1 MDKRKIS
8 DELIAEFIRLRQAGQ
23 SFRTIGR
30 TCKVDPR
37 TVKGWVDRAG
47 EVKEKEHW
55 ETISRQVDAKY
66 LDEHYRLLI
75 GIVARVR
82 DTLRIN
88 PVDFNFK
95 RDAESL
101 IGEAIQLGLQ
111 QSSNLLKERGLSVS
125 ESLSRHLLES
135 LMEHEPRLK
144 VTLDE
149 WKGHWNRFQK
159 ERGELADQ
167 ACGLFI
173 QEKLR
178 PEVAETLGIAVAGEG
193 MRIQLLGEDTRSSK
207 VEHINDKRSRLIRS
221 NRQISE
227 EVYKGPK
234 QEVEV
239 ANRVYELVLSQVTLE
254 QRILPVKLA
263 YDYLMTSAHDVVGL
277 IEQLVLIGRPQ
288 GRCSLCPGSPTFKR

>member
-1 MDKRKIS
+1 MSKRNIS
-8 DELIAEFIRLRQAGQ
+8 DELVAEFLRLRQEGKSYRA
-23 SFRTIGR
+23 IGKLL
-30 TCKVDPR
+30 KVDPR
-37 TVKGWVDRAG
+37 TVKGRVEKAG
-47 EVKEKEHW
+47 EGKEKEHW
-55 ETISRQVDAKY
+55 EAVSRQVDAKY

-75 GIVARVR
+75 GIIARVR

-144 VTLDE
+144 VSLDE

-159 ERGELADQ
+159 ECGELVDQ

-173 QEKLR
+173 QEKLG

-207 VEHINDKRSRLIRS
+207 VEPINDKRSRLIRS

-227 EVYKGPK
+227 EVRKGPK
-234 QEVEV
+234 QEVE
-239 ANRVYELVLSQVTLE
+239 AAKNAYELVLSQVTLE
-254 QRILPVKLA
+254 QRIAPVKLA
-263 YDYLMTSAHDVVGL
+263 YNKLTASAHNVVDF
-277 IEQLVLIGRPQ
+277 IERLVLIGRPQ
-288 GRCSLCPGSPTFKR
+288 GRCSLCPGRLD

>member
-1 MDKRKIS
+1 MSKRNIS
-8 DELIAEFIRLRQAGQ
+8 DELVAEFLRLRQEGK
-23 SFRTIGR
+23 SYRTIGKLL
-30 TCKVDPR
+30 KVDPR
-37 TVKGWVDRAG
+37 TVKGRVEKAG
-47 EVKEKEHW
+47 EGKEREHW
-55 ETISRQVDAKY
+55 EAVSRQVDAKY

-75 GIVARVR
+75 GIIASVR
-82 DTLRIN
+82 DTLRVN
-88 PVDFNFK
+88 PVDFDFK

-111 QSSNLLKERGLSVS
+111 QSSNLLKERGLSIS

-159 ERGELADQ
+159 ECGELADQ

-178 PEVAETLGIAVAGEG
+178 PEAAEPLGIAVAGEG
-193 MRIQLLGEDTRSSK
+193 MRIKLLGEDTRSSK

-227 EVYKGPK
+227 EVHKGPK
-234 QEVEV
+234 QEVE
-239 ANRVYELVLSQVTLE
+239 AAKNAYELVLSQVTLE
-254 QRILPVKLA
+254 QRIAPVKLA
-263 YDYLMTSAHDVVGL
+263 YNKLTASARNVVDS
-277 IEQLVLIGRPQ
+277 IERLVLIGRPQ
-288 GRCSLCPGSPTFKR
+288 GRCSLCPGRLD

>member
-1 MDKRKIS
+1 MSKRNIS
-8 DELIAEFIRLRQAGQ
+8 DELVAEFLRLRQEGKSYRA
-23 SFRTIGR
+23 IGKLL
-30 TCKVDPR
+30 KVDPR
-37 TVKGWVDRAG
+37 TVKGRVEKAG
-47 EVKEKEHW
+47 EGKEKEHW
-55 ETISRQVDAKY
+55 EAVSRQVDAKY

-75 GIVARVR
+75 GIIARVR
-82 DTLRIN
+82 DTLSIN

-144 VTLDE
+144 VSLDE

-159 ERGELADQ
+159 ECGELVDQ

-173 QEKLR
+173 QEKLG

-207 VEHINDKRSRLIRS
+207 VEPINDKRSRLIRS

-227 EVYKGPK
+227 EVRKGPK
-234 QEVEV
+234 QEVE
-239 ANRVYELVLSQVTLE
+239 AAKNAYELVLSQVTLE
-254 QRILPVKLA
+254 QRIAPVKLA
-263 YDYLMTSAHDVVGL
+263 YNKLTASAHNVVDF
-277 IEQLVLIGRPQ
+277 IERLVLIGRPQ
-288 GRCSLCPGSPTFKR
+288 GRCSLCPGRLD